1 MPLSPLY
8 TDDTGDVIME
18 DRIKILGVEMDCLTA
33 KEAML
38 EAMRFMENDSVDTIE
53 ILSMDTLM
61 SGQENEEW
69 KEYTAGLKMVLPGEA
84 EILEA
89 ADIRDRVKLKETENR
104 TFLKIFMK
112 YLQKNQKKVFVLAET
127 EEELTRV
134 EEAIQRYNR
143 GIRFTG
149 DALLG
154 PDDNREESVI
164 NYINGT
170 ETDCILSVLP
180 SPYQEQFIG
189 RNRQLLNVKVWF
201 GCGDALVRSY
211 DERKIFRQIRYF
223 FLKTMFRRRVEKQK
237 ED

>member
-8 TDDTGDVIME
+8 TDDTSDVIME

-53 ILSMDTLM
+53 ILS
-61 SGQENEEW
+61 
-69 KEYTAGLKMVLPGEA
+69 
-84 EILEA
+84 ILIHA
-89 ADIRDRVKLKETENR
+89 FGIVKLKETENR

-180 SPYQEQFIG
+180 SPYQ
-189 RNRQLLNVKVWF
+189 
-201 GCGDALVRSY
+201 
-211 DERKIFRQIRYF
+211 
-223 FLKTMFRRRVEKQK
+223 RRRSCEKVR
-237 ED
+237 